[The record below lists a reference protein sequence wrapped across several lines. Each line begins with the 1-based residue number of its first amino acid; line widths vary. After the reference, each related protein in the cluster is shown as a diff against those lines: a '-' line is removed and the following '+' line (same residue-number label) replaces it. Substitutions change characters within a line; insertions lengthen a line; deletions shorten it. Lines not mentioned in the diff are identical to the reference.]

1 MEFLLIAFA
10 IVLVSLELATFL
22 TYGWFVGKH
31 HQSKYINLK
40 KEDIRLNMFDSSII
54 MIGDKCLTIGN
65 SISSVTFCLSSK
77 YYIKEIG
84 LVPRWSKLHKKI
96 NEYYKALQ

>member
-54 MIGDKCLTIGN
+54 MIGDIDLMKGSC
-65 SISSVTFCLSSK
+65 ISLVYFSLFSK
-77 YYIKEIG
+77 YYIEGIG

-96 NEYYKALQ
+96 NEYYRYLQ